1 VESYNCIIVDD
12 DEVARL
18 KVVSMAKRFP
28 ILHIVGYFSSA
39 EAAIPV
45 IEKERIDILFLDIQ
59 MSKMN
64 GLTLRKKIMAVPV
77 CVFITSY
84 PEHAVESF
92 EMDTLDFI
100 VKPLLFDRFAQTM
113 RRIEEFMELKQKAT
127 LFESNYGEDTIYVK
141 QGYEQT
147 KIKLYDIL
155 YIEALKDFTMLVTHQ
170 KRHCVSN
177 GIGSL
182 LQETHFQSFVRVHRS
197 YAVQKH
203 YVQKIGSH
211 DITLMN
217 NVTIPI
223 GNTYKEN
230 ISLVM

>member
-28 ILHIVGYFSSA
+28 TLHIVGYFSSA

-45 IEKERIDILFLDIQ
+45 IEKEHIDIVFLDIQ

-64 GLTLRKKIMAVPV
+64 GLTLRKKIRAVPV
-77 CVFITSY
+77 CVFITSH

-113 RRIEEFMELKQKAT
+113 RRIEEFMELKRKAI
-127 LFESNYGEDTIYVK
+127 LFESSYGEDTIYVK

-147 KIKLYDIL
+147 KIKLYDVL

-182 LQETHFQSFVRVHRS
+182 LKETHFQSFVRVHRS

-203 YVQKIGSH
+203 YVQKIGSN

-217 NVTIPI
+217 NVIIPI
-223 GNTYKEN
+223 GSSYKEN
-230 ISLVM
+230 VNLVM